1 MGAATAAFLM
11 VAQQVAGKAARDGF
25 FLQTHALA
33 ALPRVMTGAA
43 ALGLALM
50 VLTSWLLGRLTP
62 RLATPLIFATNAAAF
77 LVEAGLIARQPALAA
92 TVTYLHTGA
101 FAGIVASSFWSIM
114 NERFDPHAAKRAF
127 GTINLGATA
136 GGVAGGVLA
145 WQGITVISMAAA
157 LTVLAAVSGA
167 CAILLLALG
176 RERGGTA
183 GIVAAAAA
191 SAARADDAGALDRGL
206 LRQPYLLQLAGLVV
220 LVSAVDTL
228 VEFSFKAAAVER
240 YQPAGGL
247 LPFFALFYACTGAA
261 TFALQ
266 AGLSRRL
273 LERMGLSGAAAML
286 PAATLGGVAAA
297 LVAPGFWT
305 TLGLRT
311 ATLVTENSFYRS
323 GYELAFTPLPPGS
336 KRRLKA
342 YLDVGLT
349 RVAAVAAGALII
361 GLVALFGPVG
371 VGRIIL
377 VLVVLA
383 ATASLYLSRA
393 LKDGYR
399 GALEE
404 SLRSGTVALSPAEI
418 MDADTR
424 QSFGG
429 ARHLNREAI
438 LAQVAV
444 LAEQDKGGP
453 ERDPWRDL
461 RSALRSRTPA
471 VVATALRSLKTVP
484 RELVAE
490 LVPLLAM
497 DAVLGDVLTLLRPS
511 VDRHAG
517 ALSDAL
523 LDPETPPTV
532 RRRLARVL
540 QASSTRL
547 AADGLTE
554 ALSDARFEIRLF
566 AGTSL
571 LRLHM
576 RRPDLPL
583 DRARVTIAVRRELEG
598 ADARFDGAQLP
609 EAAWLKEQSLFPAGD
624 EGRPGAWWVSHV
636 FNLLALVHDPDVLR
650 LAFAALASQDRRLRG
665 TGLEYLEV
673 LLEADL
679 GARLVALLAQH
690 RQAPPAAAREAGA
703 QARVPDRVD
712 VRVDVGLDVRPEPR
726 RARPQDE
733 VREDLLSSREAL
745 AIPADVLA
753 RWRSGGSS

>member
-1 MGAATAAFLM
+1 MSPSARSSSGLVIGASAVAFLM
-11 VAQQVAGKAARDGF
+11 VAQQVAGKATRDGF
-25 FLQTHALA
+25 FLQTHALD
-33 ALPRVMTGAA
+33 ALPRVMTAAA

-62 RLATPLIFATNAAAF
+62 RWATPFIFATNAGAF
-77 LVEAGLIARQPALAA
+77 LVEASLAAHRPALAA

-101 FAGIVASSFWSIM
+101 FAGIVASAFWSTM

-145 WQGITVISMAAA
+145 WRGITIVSMATA
-157 LTVLAAVSGA
+157 LMVLAAVSAA
-167 CAILLLALG
+167 CAILLLVLG
-176 RERGGTA
+176 REPGSQ
-183 GIVAAAAA
+183 AAAA
-191 SAARADDAGALDRGL
+191 SLSSSSVRVDDAGKPEGRL
-206 LRQPYLLQLAGLVV
+206 LGQSYLVQLAGLVV

-240 YQPAGGL
+240 YQHAGGL

-266 AGLSRRL
+266 AGVSRRL
-273 LERMGLSGAAAML
+273 LDRMGLSGAAAML
-286 PAATLGGVAAA
+286 PAATLAGVAGA
-297 LVAPGFWT
+297 LLAPGFWT

-311 ATLVTENSFYRS
+311 ATMVTENSLYRS
-323 GYELAFTPLPPGS
+323 GYELAFTPLPPGQ

-361 GLVALFGPVG
+361 GLVALFGPIS

-383 ATASLYLSRA
+383 ATGSLYLSRA

-404 SLRSGTVALSPAEI
+404 SLRNGAVALSPSEI

-429 ARHLNREAI
+429 ALGLNRSAI

-444 LAEQDKGGP
+444 LAEQDKHEP
-453 ERDPWRDL
+453 ERDPWRDV
-461 RSALRSRTPA
+461 RSGLRSRTPA
-471 VVATALRSLKTVP
+471 VVTTALRSLKTVP

-490 LVPLLAM
+490 LVPLLAV
-497 DAVLGDVLTLLRPS
+497 DAVLSDVLTLLRPA
-511 VDRHAG
+511 VDKHAG

-523 LDPETPPTV
+523 LDPDTPPTV

-540 QASSTRL
+540 QVSSTRL

-571 LRLHM
+571 LRLHL

-583 DRARVTIAVRRELEG
+583 DHGRVLAAIRRELDG
-598 ADARFDGAQLP
+598 AGARFDSPEPP
-609 EAAWLKEQSLFPAGD
+609 EAGWLKEQSLFSMGD
-624 EGRPGAWWVSHV
+624 EVRPGGWWVTHV
-636 FNLLALVHDPDVLR
+636 FNLLALMHDPDVLR
-650 LAFAALASQDRRLRG
+650 LAFAAQASDDRRLRG

-679 GARLVALLAQH
+679 GTRLVALLAQQ
-690 RQAPPAAAREAGA
+690 RRLPQESRPEVKPDAPPEAR
-703 QARVPDRVD
+703 
-712 VRVDVGLDVRPEPR
+712 R

-745 AIPADVLA
+745 AIPADVVA
-753 RWRSGGSS
+753 RWRSGSS